1 MISGL
6 WEKSAAS
13 LVVEECDV
21 QEAFIEVCAK
31 KALSEKT
38 KKKSVGFLMGEIMKE
53 CQGKA
58 DPQELNLHLKNEL
71 SKA

>member
-38 KKKSVGFLMGEIMKE
+38 KKKRGGVVRK
-53 CQGKA
+53 
-58 DPQELNLHLKNEL
+58 
-71 SKA
+71 